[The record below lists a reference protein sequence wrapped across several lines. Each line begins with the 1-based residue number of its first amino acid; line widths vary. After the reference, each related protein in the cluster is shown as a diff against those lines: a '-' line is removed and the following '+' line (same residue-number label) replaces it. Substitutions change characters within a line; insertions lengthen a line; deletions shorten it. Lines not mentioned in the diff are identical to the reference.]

1 MAESDSIL
9 HVDIKPDGRRPTL
22 VVSGEIDLVSSARLL
37 TAIDEALGDGA
48 TSLEFDFSH
57 VSFMDST
64 GLGILANASDR
75 TMATGGSVSVR
86 GASPTIVRLLEVS
99 RLDSVIDVA

>member
-1 MAESDSIL
+1 LAETDSIL
-9 HVDIKPDGRRPTL
+9 HVDIKPDGSRPTL
-22 VVSGEIDLVSSARLL
+22 VISGEIDLVSSAQLRA
-37 TAIDEALGDGA
+37 AIDEALDDGA
-48 TSLEFDFSH
+48 TSLELDLSH

-75 TMATGGSVSVR
+75 TIEAGGSVRVR
-86 GASPTIVRLLEVS
+86 GASPTVIRLLEVT